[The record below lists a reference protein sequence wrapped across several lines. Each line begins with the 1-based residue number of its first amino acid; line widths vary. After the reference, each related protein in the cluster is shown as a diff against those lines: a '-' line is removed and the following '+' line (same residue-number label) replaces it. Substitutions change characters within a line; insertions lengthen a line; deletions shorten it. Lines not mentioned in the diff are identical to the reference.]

1 MLVLNFTFLK
11 KRYSELKH
19 LAEIKFGWH
28 TSPTDSKDAIY
39 LQAKYFNEF
48 GELVNMPDSFVSV
61 DTQSRNFLLNDGD
74 ILLAG
79 KGAKN
84 FAWCYRKNN
93 LGPAIASSIFFII
106 QPHLEIIYP
115 EYLTII
121 LNLPQ
126 SQLYF
131 QQFGAGSSIQS
142 IRKSELADFKI
153 PLLSLE
159 NQKKIVDLAD
169 IHRTELKLLNNI
181 VQKKK
186 QLYTSIL
193 TQLTH

>member
-1 MLVLNFTFLK
+1 MK
-11 KRYSELKH
+11 ERYSELKH
-19 LAEIKFGWH
+19 LSEIKFGWH
-28 TSPTDSKDAIY
+28 TSPSDSKDAIY

-48 GELVNMPDSFVSV
+48 GELVNTPDSFVSV
-61 DTQSRNFLLNDGD
+61 DTQSRNFLLIDGD

-84 FAWCYRKNN
+84 FAWCYRKKN

-106 QPHLEIIYP
+106 QPNSEIIYP

-126 SQLYF
+126 SQVYF

-142 IRKSELADFKI
+142 IRKSDLADFKI
-153 PLLSLE
+153 PLISLE
-159 NQKKIVDLAD
+159 KQKKIVEMAQLHQSG
-169 IHRTELKLLNNI
+169 IKILTEIIN
-181 VQKKK
+181 KKK
-186 QLYTSIL
+186 QLYASIL
-193 TQLTH
+193 TQLIH